1 MSKKENLEERTAR
14 IGKIAI
20 KVFNV
25 LERSDLSNDDAFS
38 VIGVI
43 FTHLMMQCESRDEAT
58 FFMNSVN
65 ENVCRTMNKVEEI
78 GLSPWDRGTPN

>member
-1 MSKKENLEERTAR
+1 MKKEETLQEKTDR

-25 LERSDLSNDDAFS
+25 LERSKVNEEDAFT
-38 VIGVI
+38 VMGVI
-43 FTHLMMQCESRDEAT
+43 FTHLMMRCDSRDDAT

-65 ENVCRTMNKVEEI
+65 ENVCLTMNRIEEV
-78 GLSPWDRGTPN
+78 GLSPWDLGTPN